1 MEFKISISKW
11 FLINLGEM
19 KESDNVIDF
28 LMSQPN
34 VMPRL
39 NDRVLSSSTKYL
51 DLTATVQGGH
61 QDLADL
67 SSRQLLA
74 TFADSINYVSSST
87 KALTPISVWLVA
99 DVTSSD
105 GRALLQNGLDYIRN
119 SRLMRLG
126 LLHNLRQQPLSDP
139 QVHYIETIE
148 SAISSNDVKLLDKL
162 LKSANAEAL
171 LSGAKTAQDFGVE
184 LVQQKSAYGLKLHEM
199 VVSRSLDFQPGQ
211 RGLLVNGRLIGP
223 LEDEEEFT
231 TDDVALLE
239 KHTMSTAGEKILQ
252 FAQDLPQL
260 HNSDLI
266 MKITGLL
273 LDGASSSTAT
283 SKTRHTIDEQGAD
296 LSLLVF
302 PPKDADAPFIDIVA
316 IVDPISAGA
325 QKLAPLLLVLQDVL
339 NCRVRVFMNCVEKHS
354 EMPLKSFYRLV
365 LEPDLLFG
373 ADERQLAGPVAKFG
387 ILPMGALLTQA
398 LQVPDNWLAE
408 SVWSPY
414 DLDNIRLQDFDT
426 DVHSEYELEHLIL
439 EGHCFDSQTG
449 SPPRGL
455 QMTLGTPTEPVLVD
469 TIVMANLGY
478 LQLKA
483 NPGSW
488 ILRLREGRSSEIYD
502 ISSHEG
508 TDTPTNQN
516 TDAGGDKGDIHV
528 LISSFKSHVLKLKV
542 SKKAGKQNID
552 LLSTDGDEAEGGGLW
567 NSIAN
572 TFTTKSADKGNESDE
587 DNKLNIFSLASGHL
601 YERFIRIMMTSV
613 LRHTK
618 TPVKFWF
625 LKQYLSPTLKDFLPH
640 MAAEYGFEYE
650 LVQYKW
656 PRWLNQ
662 QKEKQRIIWGYKI
675 LFLDVLFPLSVKKM

>member
-1 MEFKISISKW
+1 MVLFWIWLS
-11 FLINLGEM
+11 GEL
-19 KESDNVIDF
+19 KESDSVIDF

-39 NDRVLSSSTKYL
+39 NDRVLSSTTKYL
-51 DLTATVQGGH
+51 DLTATVEGGH
-61 QDLADL
+61 QDLTGL

-74 TFADSINYVSSST
+74 VFADSINYVSSNT
-87 KALTPISVWLVA
+87 KALTPISLWLVA
-99 DVTSSD
+99 DVTSTE
-105 GRALLQNGLDYIRN
+105 GRQLLQNALDYIRN
-119 SRLMRLG
+119 SRLTRLG
-126 LLHNLRQQPLSDP
+126 LLHNLRQQQLSKP
-139 QVHYIETIE
+139 AAHYIETID
-148 SAISSNDVKLLDKL
+148 ATISLNDIKLLDKL
-162 LKSANAEAL
+162 LKSDNAEAFL
-171 LSGAKTAQDFGVE
+171 GGTKTAKDFGIE
-184 LVQQKSAYGLKLHEM
+184 LVQPKSAYGLKLHEM
-199 VVSRSLDFQPGQ
+199 LASRSLDLQPGQ
-211 RGLLVNGRLIGP
+211 RALLVNGRLIGP
-223 LEDEEEFT
+223 LEDDEEFT

-273 LDGASSSTAT
+273 LDGASTSAT
-283 SKTRHTIDEQGAD
+283 PKTRHTIDDQGAE
-296 LSLLVF
+296 LSLIVY
-302 PPKDADAPFIDIVA
+302 PPKKPDAPFVDITA

-373 ADERQLAGPVAKFG
+373 SDEHQLAGPVAKFG

-414 DLDNIRLQDFDT
+414 DLDNIRLQDVDT

-439 EGHCFDSQTG
+439 EGHCFDQSTG

-455 QMTLGTPTEPVLVD
+455 QMTLGTPTDPILVD

-488 ILRLREGRSSEIYD
+488 ILRLREGRSTEIYD

-508 TDTPTNQN
+508 TDTPTNYN
-516 TDAGGDKGDIHV
+516 KDDGDNGDIHV

-542 SKKAGKQNID
+542 AKKPGKQHMD
-552 LLSTDGDEAEGGGLW
+552 LLSSEGDEADSGGLW

-572 TFTTKSADKGNESDE
+572 TFSSKSDKSGEGDE
-587 DNKLNIFSLASGHL
+587 EDKLNIFSLASGHL

-656 PRWLNQ
+656 PRWLHQ

>member
-51 DLTATVQGGH
+51 DLTATVQGGN

-223 LEDEEEFT
+223 LED
-231 TDDVALLE
+231 
-239 KHTMSTAGEKILQ
+239 
-252 FAQDLPQL
+252 
-260 HNSDLI
+260 
-266 MKITGLL
+266 
-273 LDGASSSTAT
+273 
-283 SKTRHTIDEQGAD
+283 
-296 LSLLVF
+296 
-302 PPKDADAPFIDIVA
+302 
-316 IVDPISAGA
+316 
-325 QKLAPLLLVLQDVL
+325 
-339 NCRVRVFMNCVEKHS
+339 
-354 EMPLKSFYRLV
+354 
-365 LEPDLLFG
+365 
-373 ADERQLAGPVAKFG
+373 
-387 ILPMGALLTQA
+387 
-398 LQVPDNWLAE
+398 
-408 SVWSPY
+408 
-414 DLDNIRLQDFDT
+414 
-426 DVHSEYELEHLIL
+426 
-439 EGHCFDSQTG
+439 
-449 SPPRGL
+449 
-455 QMTLGTPTEPVLVD
+455 
-469 TIVMANLGY
+469 
-478 LQLKA
+478 
-483 NPGSW
+483 
-488 ILRLREGRSSEIYD
+488 
-502 ISSHEG
+502 
-508 TDTPTNQN
+508 
-516 TDAGGDKGDIHV
+516 
-528 LISSFKSHVLKLKV
+528 
-542 SKKAGKQNID
+542 
-552 LLSTDGDEAEGGGLW
+552 
-567 NSIAN
+567 
-572 TFTTKSADKGNESDE
+572 
-587 DNKLNIFSLASGHL
+587 
-601 YERFIRIMMTSV
+601 
-613 LRHTK
+613 
-618 TPVKFWF
+618 
-625 LKQYLSPTLKDFLPH
+625 
-640 MAAEYGFEYE
+640 
-650 LVQYKW
+650 
-656 PRWLNQ
+656 
-662 QKEKQRIIWGYKI
+662 
-675 LFLDVLFPLSVKKM
+675 